1 MGGRFT
7 PILEQQIFVG
17 WVATTTSWWFQVFF
31 MFIPYLARI
40 PILTH
45 IFEWG
50 WNHQLDHHQ
59 LHQLRCF
66 WSREVAERGSTQRWK
81 GWQRRVLLGWTVWE
95 QEHHCHNKI
104 NVATCAISKSNR
116 STTTRTTR
124 KATAR
129 ARCLKSAI
137 AKSHLVTLYFI
148 HLIIYKKWISFQ
160 NGSFRP
166 KKIRWKKEMARGR
179 SDRRNLKVSK
189 RRRNPVS
196 DLLDPWDFFCFVWFG
211 FGFGG

>member
-1 MGGRFT
+1 MGLKPPTR
-7 PILEQQIFVG
+7 PSS
-17 WVATTTSWWFQVFF
+17 TSSTE
-31 MFIPYLARI
+31 MFLI
-40 PILTH
+40 
-45 IFEWG
+45 
-50 WNHQLDHHQ
+50 
-59 LHQLRCF
+59 
-66 WSREVAERGSTQRWK
+66 SRGCGERK
-81 GWQRRVLLGWTVWE
+81 HPAVKRVTKESSFGGWTVWE

-160 NGSFRP
+160 NRSFRP